1 MVLLRFDAPGQW
13 AGAAWGAATAAAA
26 FGGNRV
32 LTMNKEMD
40 KREKLMLFW
49 GLLCARRS
57 QKPWRMRRRSANAPI
72 FHLSAAAAPSPTFVS
87 LICVPARDGFKGTKT
102 NVLCLTLLLIQAK
115 KLMQIRRKN
124 LCTLFLFII

>member
-13 AGAAWGAATAAAA
+13 AGAARARGAAAAA

-49 GLLCARRS
+49 GLLCAP
-57 QKPWRMRRRSANAPI
+57 KPETVANATP
-72 FHLSAAAAPSPTFVS
+72 L
-87 LICVPARDGFKGTKT
+87 G
-102 NVLCLTLLLIQAK
+102 
-115 KLMQIRRKN
+115 
-124 LCTLFLFII
+124 